1 MGDSESLLSSSA
13 ASRSYRSLGVRGP
26 GPSEMFRGVRENW
39 TPAQTPDYVTLT
51 IQTLIIHTWRSVW
64 QRRTEAVHVPGVQ
77 EAAGGELGRVGARAG
92 APVLAPQ
99 LPHLLTP
106 VLHQRLVL

>member
-39 TPAQTPDYVTLT
+39 TPAPTQDDAII
-51 IQTLIIHTWRSVW
+51 IQTLIIHTWRSVG

-77 EAAGGELGRVGARAG
+77 EAARGELGGVRARAG

-106 VLHQRLVL
+106 VLHQRLIL